1 MVQCQ
6 LHAWILSR
14 RAKLSS
20 NYQILRGSC
29 SCAYFTVEKMIIA
42 AQQNAPIRYSL
53 SFLEQYV
60 CNIQS
65 KLELIAKLLLW
76 VPFRSK
82 IDFRFK
88 MIDLSPEIA
97 QIKNE
102 LLGWLYNM
110 KRYLSVKFQKKI
122 SAIQLLRVITVE
134 KY

>member
-1 MVQCQ
+1 
-6 LHAWILSR
+6 
-14 RAKLSS
+14 
-20 NYQILRGSC
+20 
-29 SCAYFTVEKMIIA
+29 MIIA